1 MSLSE
6 HDVRHVAMLARLA
19 LTDEEVEAMRVDLNS
34 ILGYIDEIQ
43 RLDLAGVEPMA
54 HATNVVNVTRE
65 DVCRSSFSQDVAVA
79 NAPLAEN
86 GAFVI
91 PQIVGGGEEA

>member
-1 MSLSE
+1 
-6 HDVRHVAMLARLA
+6 
-19 LTDEEVEAMRVDLNS
+19 
-34 ILGYIDEIQ
+34 
-43 RLDLAGVEPMA
+43 
-54 HATNVVNVTRE
+54 VVNVTRE
-65 DVCRSSFSQDVAVA
+65 DACRPSFSQDVAVA